1 MDFLPI
7 CVWRPTWLP
16 MKWNCSVHFPSN
28 ALAHTLRI
36 LDQSR
41 YFWKILCLKFHTL
54 WKFPTTGELFI
65 INIFAKLRILSRCL
79 LVPDHLSKTAIQF
92 PKVMDIYLWCF
103 LCLYHSDISPILRLQ
118 MNIEGGEVCT
128 RSCKVTH
135 PSAWNKSFP
144 ECHGHCITL
153 CSMSGWWEEWKLR

>member
-7 CVWRPTWLP
+7 CIWRPTWLP
-16 MKWNCSVHFPSN
+16 VKWNWSAHLPLN

-54 WKFPTTGELFI
+54 WKIST
-65 INIFAKLRILSRCL
+65 ARIHNKHFCITAYFVCL
-79 LVPDHLSKTAIQF
+79 LVPDHLSKMSKI
-92 PKVMDIYLWCF
+92 PNVMDLYLWCF
-103 LCLYHSDISPILRLQ
+103 LCLYQSDISQILHLQ
-118 MNIEGGEVCT
+118 MNIEGGEMCT
-128 RSCKVTH
+128 SSCKVTL
-135 PSAWNKSFP
+135 PSAWNMSFP

-153 CSMSGWWEEWKLR
+153 CSMSGWW